1 MKAIIILILSFLLF
15 SYSISAEEKNGA
27 VTEPA
32 KNSEI
37 KVLEKQINIQK
48 KALKDELALNSDP
61 MGKWYLLGAVLLGAV
76 LGFLG
81 TEISARR
88 RRKEEQIEKQKILTD
103 NILADSLK
111 FLFKGKDLVGNIIE
125 KKEQSLDPEKTSTW
139 RATKLH
145 SEYLKD
151 YDEDL
156 EGWYDRESRFHLYQL
171 GRLKN
176 KEITNEFDCLFLSQ
190 HKLLGQL
197 LADCQLN
204 TIKDAYTK
212 HKNLLS
218 QLVSKCSNISKV

>member
-15 SYSISAEEKNGA
+15 SYSISAEEKNGV

-48 KALKDELALNSDP
+48 KALSELSST
-61 MGKWYLLGAVLLGAV
+61 LGQKTEWFIVGAAAIGTLLGAV
-76 LGFLG
+76 LGAWISYFL
-81 TEISARR
+81 TNKSTRDIS
-88 RRKEEQIEKQKILTD
+88 KN
-103 NILADSLK
+103 NIIADSLK

-125 KKEQSLDPEKTSTW
+125 KKEQSLNPEKTSTW
-139 RATKLH
+139 KATKLH
-145 SEYLKD
+145 SELLKD

-171 GRLKN
+171 ERLKN
-176 KEITNEFDCLFLSQ
+176 KKITNEFDCLFLSQ